1 MESEQAM
8 VKCERK
14 GRMDGSC
21 EGSKCEWY
29 GNKEKRNV
37 EPYITDDGT
46 KAE

>member
-1 MESEQAM
+1 
-8 VKCERK
+8 
-14 GRMDGSC
+14 MDGSC